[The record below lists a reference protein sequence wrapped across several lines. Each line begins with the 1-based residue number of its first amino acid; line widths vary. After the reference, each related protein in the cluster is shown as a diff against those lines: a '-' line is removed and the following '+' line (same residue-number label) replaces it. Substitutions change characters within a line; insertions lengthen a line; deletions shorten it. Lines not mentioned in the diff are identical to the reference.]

1 MHIEVDT
8 LLAYGATPKKWVKG
22 ELIFAQGNEAR
33 YYHQIETGSV
43 KMTSLTND
51 AKEFIQGVFAAGN
64 SFGEPAL
71 MLSKPYPASSYAVSE
86 SLIYRLSKDK
96 FLLLL
101 DDHPAL
107 FKRLFQI
114 FCERLYCKTL
124 TANILVNNS
133 PEEKLIGFLL
143 KIRSECKLDN
153 NGLVPYTRQQMA
165 DYTGL
170 RVETV
175 IRTLSKLSDKKL
187 VAIQDHKVFFK

>member
-1 MHIEVDT
+1 MHIDVDT
-8 LLAYGATPKKWVKG
+8 LLAYGATPKEWHKG
-22 ELIFAQGNEAR
+22 ELIFSQGNEAR
-33 YYHQIETGSV
+33 YFHQIDAGMV

-51 AKEFIQGVFAAGN
+51 SKEFIQGVFADGN

-71 MLSKPYPASSYAVSE
+71 MLSKPYPASAYAVSD
-86 SLIYRLSKDK
+86 SVIYRLSKDK

-107 FKRLFQI
+107 FKKLFNI

-133 PEEKLIGFLL
+133 PEEKLIGFFD
-143 KIRSECKLDN
+143 KIKSECKLN
-153 NGLVPYTRQQMA
+153 ENGLVPYTRQQIA
-165 DYTGL
+165 DFTAL

-175 IRTLSKLSDKKL
+175 IRALSKLADKKI
-187 VAIQDHKVFFK
+187 VTIHNHKVFYK

>member
-8 LLAYGATPKKWVKG
+8 LLTYGATPKKWVKG

-51 AKEFIQGVFAAGN
+51 AKEFIQGVFAEGN

-71 MLSKPYPASSYAVSE
+71 MLSKPYPASAYAVSDA
-86 SLIYRLSKDK
+86 LIYRLTKDK

-107 FKRLFQI
+107 FKKLFQI

-143 KIRSECKLDN
+143 KIKSECKLNDH
-153 NGLVPYTRQQMA
+153 GLVPYTRQQLA

-175 IRTLSKLSDKKL
+175 IRTLSKLSDKKI
-187 VAIQDHKVFFK
+187 VAIHDHKVFFK